1 MKDNRNSPPKENR
14 RRMDFFLRKMKKPAE
29 NKINKAIIISTPNTK
44 LDTPDFDH
52 REEAARIN

>member
-1 MKDNRNSPPKENR
+1 MKDNRNSPPIENR
-14 RRMDFFLRKMKKPAE
+14 KRIDFFLRKMKKPAE

-52 REEAARIN
+52 REEAA